1 MMFGIFFSQ
10 VKKDE
15 ELDTRRAVAVVESI
29 LQMFIERMGTVTDYY
44 EHWKVHV
51 STGKEFKTQWAQFV
65 AEARKVRGLCKW
77 LCKLGGC
84 HPGNH
89 SWNYDCL
96 LSY

>member
-1 MMFGIFFSQ
+1 MASAKWRPFCLGHNVLNDVWNFFSQ

-65 AEARKVRGLCKW
+65 AEARKVRGLCK
-77 LCKLGGC
+77 
-84 HPGNH
+84 
-89 SWNYDCL
+89 
-96 LSY
+96 